1 MAKVSVLVVDDAPFI
16 RDLIKKALRS
26 YFPGLQ
32 IEEATN
38 GRKAQQLLARV
49 HFDLILC
56 DWEMPEMSGLELLE
70 WFRTQPDKEKVPFV
84 MVTSRGDK
92 ENVVQAIQAGVS
104 DYVGKPFTNEQ
115 LIAKVK
121 KALHRA
127 GKLAD
132 FQQRSKQ
139 TSEGTA
145 KDSVSAL
152 MGGRAPES
160 KPAPAPAAAPAG
172 ASHAGSV
179 AALTGGAGARP
190 AGAPAAA
197 AATPAPAPAAKAS
210 QPVRGQGQLRL
221 AGEQFA
227 CVVKTLSLRDALVVV
242 RRGERMPQ
250 VFESGV
256 LDLEQDTDQSV
267 ARINGYIHGVAALES
282 RVDCE
287 WLKVTVRFVD
297 QDPKKLE
304 YLSRLIASGTAQA
317 HYSPGA

>member
-1 MAKVSVLVVDDAPFI
+1 MAKVTVLVVDDAPFI
-16 RDLIKKALRS
+16 RDLVKKALRS

-32 IEEATN
+32 IEEANN
-38 GRKAQQLLARV
+38 GRKAQQLLSRAS
-49 HFDLILC
+49 FDLILC

-70 WFRTQPDKEKVPFV
+70 WFRAQPDKDKVPFV

-92 ENVVQAIQAGVS
+92 ENVVQAIRAGVS

-132 FQQRSKQ
+132 FQQRSAV
-139 TSEGTA
+139 TSGGIA

-152 MGGRAPES
+152 MGGRSSES
-160 KPAPAPAAAPAG
+160 KPTPTLGSGTAAGSIAALTGGGAESPPPATPAGKPAPAAAK
-172 ASHAGSV
+172 S
-179 AALTGGAGARP
+179 
-190 AGAPAAA
+190 
-197 AATPAPAPAAKAS
+197 S
-210 QPVRGQGQLRL
+210 QSMRGQAQLRV

-242 RRGERMPQ
+242 RRGERLPQ

-256 LDLEQDTDQSV
+256 LDLEQDGDKSV
-267 ARINGYIHGVAALES
+267 ARINGYIHAVVAMEA

-287 WLKVTVRFVD
+287 WLKVTVKFVD
-297 QDPKKLE
+297 QDPEKMQ
-304 YLSRLIASGTAQA
+304 YLSRLIASGTAQS
-317 HYSPGA
+317 HYSPSA

>member
-1 MAKVSVLVVDDAPFI
+1 MAKVNVLVVDDAPFI
-16 RDLIKKALRS
+16 RDLVKKALRS

-38 GRKAQQLLARV
+38 GRKAQQLLSRAS
-49 HFDLILC
+49 FDLILC

-70 WFRTQPDKEKVPFV
+70 WVRAQPDKNKVPFV

-92 ENVVQAIQAGVS
+92 DNVVQAIQAGVS

-127 GKLAD
+127 GKLSE

-152 MGGRAPES
+152 MGGRAPEK
-160 KPAPAPAAAPAG
+160 KPVAAPAPSAAPG
-172 ASHAGSV
+172 AGSI
-179 AALTGGAGARP
+179 AALTGGASPSPAAAPARP
-190 AGAPAAA
+190 VAAPAAA
-197 AATPAPAPAAKAS
+197 ATKGS
-210 QPVRGQGQLRL
+210 SPVRGQAQLRL
-221 AGEQFA
+221 AGEHFA

-250 VFESGV
+250 VFEVGV
-256 LDLEQDTDQSV
+256 LDLEQDSDQSV
-267 ARINGYIHGVAALES
+267 ARINGYIHAVAAMEPK
-282 RVDCE
+282 VDCE
-287 WLKVTVRFVD
+287 WLKVTVKFVD
-297 QDPKKLE
+297 QDPEKLE
-304 YLSRLIASGTAQA
+304 YLSRLIASGTAQS
-317 HYSPGA
+317 HYSPSA